1 LCQAGE
7 RGVGFGHLHEREQ
20 AFLHARTAGGGKADE
35 GHFLLDGGFDAAH
48 EALAHHGAHGAAH
61 EVELEA
67 GGDHVDAF
75 DRAAHDDERIGLA
88 RVLQGLLQALGVL
101 AAVLE
106 LERIDGQHLLAD
118 FVAAFG
124 VEKGVEPCAGA
135 NAVVVAALG
144 ADVLV
149 LLQVGLVEHGFAAR
163 ALDPQPFGHLAAL
176 GGVGLL
182 DLGGQEFFEPGHG
195 FLCMNEPVAARP

>member
-1 LCQAGE
+1 MHAG
-7 RGVGFGHLHEREQ
+7 
-20 AFLHARTAGGGKADE
+20 TAGGGEADE
-35 GHFLLDGGFDAAH
+35 GHLLFDGSFDAAH
-48 EALAHHGAHGAAH
+48 KALAHHRAHRAAH
-61 EVELEA
+61 EVELKA
-67 GGDHVDAF
+67 GGHHVDAL
-75 DRAAHDDERIGLA
+75 DRTTHDDEGVGFA
-88 RVLQGLLQALGVL
+88 RVLQGFFQALGVL

-106 LERIDGQHLLAD
+106 LEGVHGQHFLAD
-118 FVAAFG
+118 FIAAFG
-124 VEKGVEPCAGA
+124 VQKGVQPCAGA

-149 LLQVGLVEHGFAAR
+149 LLQVSLVEHGFAAR
-163 ALDPQPFGHLAAL
+163 ALDPQPFGYLAAL

>member
-1 LCQAGE
+1 MHTG
-7 RGVGFGHLHEREQ
+7 
-20 AFLHARTAGGGKADE
+20 TAGGGEADE
-35 GHFLLDGGFDAAH
+35 GHLLFDGSFDTAH
-48 EALAHHGAHGAAH
+48 KALAHHRAHGAAH

-67 GGDHVDAF
+67 RSDHIDAL
-75 DRAAHDDERIGLA
+75 DGTTHDDEGVGLA
-88 RVLQGLLQALGVL
+88 RVLQRFFQAFGVL
-101 AAVLE
+101 AAVFE
-106 LERIDGQHLLAD
+106 LEGVHRQHFLAD
-118 FVAAFG
+118 FIAAFG
-124 VEKGVEPCAGA
+124 VQKGVQPCAGA
-135 NAVVVAALG
+135 NAVMVAALG

-163 ALDPQPFGHLAAL
+163 ALDPQPFGYLAAL